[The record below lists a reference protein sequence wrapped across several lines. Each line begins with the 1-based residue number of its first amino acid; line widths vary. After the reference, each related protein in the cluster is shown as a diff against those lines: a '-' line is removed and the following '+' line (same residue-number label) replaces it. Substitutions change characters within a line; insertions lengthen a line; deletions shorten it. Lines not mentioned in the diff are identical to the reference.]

1 MKTLIT
7 MLFII
12 VGSLFSSCMK
22 DYTCVC
28 TNSRTGDKKYG
39 DKFKSGPI
47 RKPAAEEACKNTGN
61 LSLGELE
68 DCHLE

>member
-1 MKTLIT
+1 MKTLIIILSIT
-7 MLFII
+7 MGCL
-12 VGSLFSSCMK
+12 SSSCMK

-28 TNSRTGDKKYG
+28 TNSKTGDKTNG

-47 RKPAAEEACKNTGN
+47 RYRAFEETCKNTET
-61 LSLGELE
+61 LSLGELK